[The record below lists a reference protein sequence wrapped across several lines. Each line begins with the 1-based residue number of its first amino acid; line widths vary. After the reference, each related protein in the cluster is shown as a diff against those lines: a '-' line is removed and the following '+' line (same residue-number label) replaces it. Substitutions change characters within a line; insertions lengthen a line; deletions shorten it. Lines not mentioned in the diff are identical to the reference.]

1 MLFRSPDLKV
11 SVTGSLV
18 SELKSSEESCLLA
31 KVKSEGETEAPGQEF
46 RLGLSANT
54 RGNGTVLISLLL
66 KRIPSSRPG
75 KQAAYLQKASES
87 SVES

>member
-1 MLFRSPDLKV
+1 M
-11 SVTGSLV
+11 TGSLV
-18 SELKSSEESCLLA
+18 SELKSSEESRLLA